1 MQCANGDKREQ
12 SDSNFATP
20 LITTKTKYTATS
32 NQVCKRQKITHA
44 NAFATKVVMDNIN
57 IVTIANRREKI
68 AIIAEAH
75 KAKNYV
81 KQQQM
86 MFELFKKDPNSEDYK
101 TFLTLMR
108 RRYLA
113 QLAQNTERI
122 DAIPLDIVAAFGRPL
137 LPTVITLD
145 ATNEPTMANKHD
157 MMSVRSGPRGVT
169 TQRLLSALQE
179 NKAICDV
186 EMDGHLS
193 EMSPTNM

>member
-1 MQCANGDKREQ
+1 
-12 SDSNFATP
+12 
-20 LITTKTKYTATS
+20 
-32 NQVCKRQKITHA
+32 
-44 NAFATKVVMDNIN
+44 MDNMD
-57 IVTIANRREKI
+57 IVIANRREKM

-86 MFELFKKDPNSEDYK
+86 MFELFKEDPNSEECK
-101 TFLTLMR
+101 TFLNLMHR
-108 RRYLA
+108 RNA
-113 QLAQNTERI
+113 VQIAQNTEHI
-122 DAIPLDIVAAFGRPL
+122 DAIPLDIVAAFLSGPH

-145 ATNEPTMANKHD
+145 ATNDPTTANEHD
-157 MMSVRSGPRGVT
+157 MVSVVSGSLGAS

-193 EMSPTNM
+193 DSMSPTNM